1 MAIKKFA
8 DYDKTT
14 SYREREQLPRGGYVL
29 MILGARV
36 QENQYGQSVKI
47 AFDIAEG
54 EYKGFF
60 QRKYDGDTREDK
72 KWPGTM
78 MLPVPSDD
86 GSERDKWEK
95 RRFKTFIEALEDSND
110 GFRFDWDETKLKG
123 LTVGMVFN
131 WRQYEINDRVG
142 FAPNPARPMPA
153 QQIRE
158 GRFKIPEDKL
168 LKGRAQAPAGFTPVS
183 EEEALPF

>member
-8 DYDKTT
+8 DYDKTQT
-14 SYREREQLPRGGYVL
+14 YREREQLPRGGYVL
-29 MILGARV
+29 TILGARV

-60 QRKYDGDTREDK
+60 QRQYDADTREDK
-72 KWPGTM
+72 KWPGTFL
-78 MLPVPSDD
+78 LPVPDDD
-86 GSERDKWEK
+86 GSERDGWTK
-95 RRFKTFIEALEDSND
+95 RRFRTFTDALEESND
-110 GFRFDWDETKLKG
+110 GYRFDWDESKFKG
-123 LTVGMVFN
+123 LLVGMVFN
-131 WRQYEINDRVG
+131 YRQYEINDRVG
-142 FAPNPARPMPA
+142 FAPNPARPVPA

-168 LKGRAQAPAGFTPVS
+168 LKGHAPVTQGFTQV
-183 EEEALPF
+183 EEEIPF